1 MQMRVKFV
9 EEEEKAL
16 NQTKS
21 TAGLIKD
28 ECQRQFDDA
37 IPMLKRGVAK
47 LQKLT
52 KSELTELKTIRK
64 PSPAV
69 YKLMECV
76 CIIMEIAPKRVKLA
90 GSVNDY

>member
-1 MQMRVKFV
+1 MRVSYV

-37 IPMLKRGVAK
+37 IPMLKRAVAK
-47 LQKLT
+47 L
-52 KSELTELKTIRK
+52 
-64 PSPAV
+64 
-69 YKLMECV
+69 
-76 CIIMEIAPKRVKLA
+76 
-90 GSVNDY
+90 